1 MGRLLYLVQQLRLLA
16 EKLLTHVLLRST
28 ALRWHWHKLLLTDR
42 NSVVIIYVK
51 LGLRLPFHTSSFL
64 RFQSHVYHPCSTVP
78 RFPPLSHGATF
89 SSFSFSHFQRPL
101 RWCIWFPVAYVLFR
115 NESSAEQKVELTR
128 MLRLFAKKIN
138 NDQQYRKDVR
148 TTTLYLYTGV
158 RLPVQV
164 YV

>member
-1 MGRLLYLVQQLRLLA
+1 M
-16 EKLLTHVLLRST
+16 
-28 ALRWHWHKLLLTDR
+28 
-42 NSVVIIYVK
+42 
-51 LGLRLPFHTSSFL
+51 
-64 RFQSHVYHPCSTVP
+64 VP
-78 RFPPLSHGATF
+78 RFPVSRSRIF
-89 SSFSFSHFQRPL
+89 SAPL

-128 MLRLFAKKIN
+128 LLRLFAKKIN

>member
-1 MGRLLYLVQQLRLLA
+1 LHIVKVAVSCNIPARQMGRLLYLVQQLRLLA

-64 RFQSHVYHPCSTVP
+64 RFQSHVFHPCSTVP

-101 RWCIWFPVAYVLFR
+101 AV
-115 NESSAEQKVELTR
+115 
-128 MLRLFAKKIN
+128 M
-138 NDQQYRKDVR
+138 
-148 TTTLYLYTGV
+148 YLISGC
-158 RLPVQV
+158 LCFI
-164 YV
+164 

>member
-1 MGRLLYLVQQLRLLA
+1 
-16 EKLLTHVLLRST
+16 
-28 ALRWHWHKLLLTDR
+28 
-42 NSVVIIYVK
+42 
-51 LGLRLPFHTSSFL
+51 
-64 RFQSHVYHPCSTVP
+64 
-78 RFPPLSHGATF
+78 
-89 SSFSFSHFQRPL
+89 
-101 RWCIWFPVAYVLFR
+101 
-115 NESSAEQKVELTR
+115 